1 MDVNLIQDIEA
12 LFSPE
17 TIPNP
22 HIAYAAARRHGNLI
36 PIAELQT
43 VVAFGLDDVNALFKH
58 PNVSSDRLGEPTD
71 SSFGAR
77 LMRPMMLF
85 HDHASHARLR
95 GLVAQA
101 FTPTAVAQTKEI
113 IAAVCDELLRE
124 HAQRGGDFISN
135 VAVPF
140 PLRVIAK
147 LLGLEQ
153 IDQIAFRRWAD
164 GLAVLLDDQPLEET
178 QAQQMADDLT
188 QMQMY
193 FRKSADE
200 LRTSN
205 HPGVLGAMARA
216 EYQGQRLSS
225 DELVSNAALMV
236 SAGFETTTYL
246 IAGSML
252 AFSQFPEQWQLLRE
266 QPELVVN
273 ATEECLRFVSPV
285 QLTSRI
291 VSTAF
296 EHNGVEMS
304 AGSQVT
310 LMLGAANRDPQR
322 FTDPETFQINRA
334 NANKHLAFAS
344 GPHYCLG
351 APLARLE
358 MQVFLECLMAKYPD
372 FHVPEQALEYR
383 PNFAVR
389 GLVRLEVELEGNR
402 AGLR

>member
-1 MDVNLIQDIEA
+1 MDFIQDMQA

-17 TIPNP
+17 AITNP

-36 PIAELQT
+36 PIAEWQT
-43 VVAFGLDDVNALFKH
+43 VLAFGLDEVNALFKH
-58 PNVSSDRLGEPTD
+58 PNVSSDRLGAPAE
-71 SSFGAR
+71 SGFGAR

-113 IAAVCDELLRE
+113 IAVVCDELLQE

-178 QAQQMADDLT
+178 QAQQMAEDMT
-188 QMQMY
+188 QMRMY
-193 FRKSADE
+193 LRKSADD
-200 LRTSN
+200 LRASN

-252 AFSQFPEQWQLLRE
+252 AFSQFPEQWQLLLR

-285 QLTSRI
+285 QLTQRI
-291 VSTAF
+291 VRNSF
-296 EHNGVEMS
+296 EYGGIQMP
-304 AGSQVT
+304 AGSHVS

-322 FTDPETFQINRA
+322 FTDPETFQIDRA

-358 MQVFLECLMAKYPD
+358 MQVFLECLLAKYPD
-372 FHVPEQALEYR
+372 FHVPAQRLEYR

-389 GLVRLEVELEGNR
+389 GLVALEVELGGKR
-402 AGLR
+402 

>member
-1 MDVNLIQDIEA
+1 MNMNLIQDMQA

-22 HIAYAAARRHGNLI
+22 HIAYAAARRHGSLI
-36 PIAELQT
+36 PIVEWQT
-43 VVAFGLDDVNALFKH
+43 VMAFGLDEVNVLFKH
-58 PNVSSDRLGEPTD
+58 PNVSADRLGE
-71 SSFGAR
+71 SSFGAQ

-113 IAAVCDELLRE
+113 ITTLCDDLLQE
-124 HAQRGGDFISN
+124 HAQQGGDFLSN

-164 GLAVLLDDQPLEET
+164 GVALLLDNQPLEET
-178 QAQQMADDLT
+178 QAQQIADDMT
-188 QMQMY
+188 QMQTY
-193 FRKSADE
+193 FRESADE
-200 LRTSN
+200 LRASN
-205 HPGVLGAMARA
+205 HPGVFGAMARA

-225 DELVSNAALMV
+225 EELVSNAALMV
-236 SAGFETTTYL
+236 SAGFETTTNL

-252 AFSQFPEQWQLLRE
+252 AFSQFPQQWQLLLE
-266 QPELVVN
+266 QPDLMVN
-273 ATEECLRFVSPV
+273 ATEECLRFISPV
-285 QLTSRI
+285 QLTERI
-291 VSTAF
+291 VRNTF
-296 EHNGVEMS
+296 EYNGIELA
-304 AGSQVT
+304 AGSHVT

-322 FTDPETFQINRA
+322 FTDPETFQINRT

-372 FHVPEQALEYR
+372 FRVPEQPLEYR

-389 GLVRLEVELEGNR
+389 GLVSLEVELGGGR
-402 AGLR
+402 

>member
-1 MDVNLIQDIEA
+1 MDFIQDMQA

-17 TIPNP
+17 AIPNP

-36 PIAELQT
+36 PIAEWQT
-43 VVAFGLDDVNALFKH
+43 VLAFGLDEVNALFKH
-58 PNVSSDRLGEPTD
+58 PNVSADRLGQPAESD
-71 SSFGAR
+71 FGAR

-113 IAAVCDELLRE
+113 IAVVCDELLQE

-178 QAQQMADDLT
+178 QAQQMAEDMT
-188 QMQMY
+188 QMRMY
-193 FRKSADE
+193 LRKSADD
-200 LRTSN
+200 LRASN

-252 AFSQFPEQWQLLRE
+252 AFSQFPEQWQLLLR

-285 QLTSRI
+285 QLTQRI
-291 VSTAF
+291 VRNSF
-296 EHNGVEMS
+296 EYGGIQMP
-304 AGSQVT
+304 AGSHVS

-322 FTDPETFQINRA
+322 FTDPETFQIDRA

-358 MQVFLECLMAKYPD
+358 MQVFLECLLAKYPD
-372 FHVPEQALEYR
+372 FHVPAQRLEYR

-389 GLVRLEVELEGNR
+389 GLVALEVELGGKR
-402 AGLR
+402 